1 MPGYYYQMYGADTYD
16 LIYRMANIR
25 DDTLDIRGLRLTGLP
40 PLPHTLKNLWCS
52 FTLITRFRTLP
63 AGLEEIICDHCPLIE
78 LPVLPKGLRKLVCN
92 FTPLTSLPELPP
104 NLKVLWCNSTLIK
117 ELPTLPEGMTELY
130 CQTNRVLTTLPPI
143 PSSLRVLYCGETEI
157 RLIPP
162 LPPLF
167 LLTVWGCPNLLIKVE
182 PGETH
187 KEYIG
192 RWNQWWEEQASKKRC
207 QGRNE
212 VVKEDLI
219 ATFWHPSRV
228 EKMLE
233 QGGWDLVD
241 SY

>member
-1 MPGYYYQMYGADTYD
+1 MYGADTYVLMD
-16 LIYRMANIR
+16 RIANIT
-25 DDTLDIRGLRLTGLP
+25 DDTLDIRGLRVTRLP
-40 PLPHTLKNLWCS
+40 PLPQTLKNLWCS
-52 FTLITRFRTLP
+52 FTLITRFRSLP
-63 AGLEEIICDHCPLIE
+63 AGLEELCCDHCPLIE

-92 FTPLTSLPELPP
+92 FTPITSLPELPP
-104 NLKVLWCNSTLIK
+104 NLKALWCNSTQLK
-117 ELPTLPEGMTELY
+117 ELPTLPEGLRELY
-130 CQTNRVLTTLPPI
+130 CQTNRLLTALPPI
-143 PSSLRVLYCGETEI
+143 PSSLRVLYCGETQI
-157 RLIPP
+157 TLIPP

-187 KEYIG
+187 KEYIE

-212 VVKEDLI
+212 LVKEDFM
-219 ATFWHPSRV
+219 AEMWKPSRV

-233 QGGWDLVD
+233 QGGWELVD